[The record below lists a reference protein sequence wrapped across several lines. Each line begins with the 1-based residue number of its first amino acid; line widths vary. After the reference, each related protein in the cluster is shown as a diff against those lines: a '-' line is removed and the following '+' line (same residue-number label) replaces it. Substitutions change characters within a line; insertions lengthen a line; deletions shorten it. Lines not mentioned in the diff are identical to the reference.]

1 MKIICP
7 QCGIS
12 KKFYK
17 ICDGRLKCS
26 ACRKY
31 FTPQKNLTIIS
42 RKIAKQVIS
51 EFILE
56 HSTNT
61 ILDRVNIFQI
71 QIVENIES
79 V

>member
-61 ILDRVNIFQI
+61 ILDRVNI
-71 QIVENIES
+71 S
-79 V
+79 KYKL